1 MDARVLQNLFLMIPP
16 LLLAITVHEVAHG
29 YIAYRKGDYTA
40 KLLGR
45 LTLNPIKHIDPI
57 GTVLFPLMLA
67 LSGTGVIFGWA
78 KPVPVN
84 SFNFKSPRKDMVMVS
99 LAGPVSNFL
108 LALVFALL
116 LRILLWIPGAGGS
129 SMLVPLADML
139 WFGIRISVILGI
151 FNLLPIHPLDGS
163 HIMEGLLPAK
173 QAQAYSRLAP
183 YGWMILI
190 GLMFTGILWKILGP
204 FNTLFLVLIIKIFGF

>member
-1 MDARVLQNLFLMIPP
+1 MDPAVLQRVFLMIPP

-29 YIAYRKGDYTA
+29 YIAYRKGDFTA

-67 LSGTGVIFGWA
+67 MSGTGVIFGWA

-116 LRILLWIPGAGGS
+116 LRIIMWVPGAGGS
-129 SMLVPLADML
+129 SIMAPLADMML
-139 WFGIRISVILGI
+139 FGIRISIILGV

-163 HIMEGLLPAK
+163 HIMEGLLPAE
-173 QAQAYSRLAP
+173 QAKAYSRLAP
-183 YGWMILI
+183 YGWMIII

-204 FNTLFLVLIIKIFGF
+204 IYAVFFIFIMKIFGF